1 MQMIEVKTMKWGIIG
16 ILTIGLIVVGVYGA
30 MLVHGGE
37 AQVSTSAYILKNNT
51 KVDEVTPGDAVKIAV
66 EVKNTGDV
74 TFALSGHS
82 PVYAYANIYKESASG
97 LEKIQSVSFEP
108 KYVMWHVVN
117 IQPGKTYT
125 AYIDWNVPENVS
137 GILNI
142 EAWAGSAPKTNFT
155 IKVSTTGSNAV
166 YDNSNVYVYA
176 DSLVYYPSNVVHIKI
191 VNYGDSPAMFGSGF
205 VVENDYGDKVA
216 VKAWKNMITLQPGE
230 SVEYTWT
237 VPDNL
242 DSGWYY
248 ISSFANSN
256 YETIYIY

>member
-1 MQMIEVKTMKWGIIG
+1 MKWGIIG
-16 ILTIGLIVVGVYGA
+16 ILTIGIILMGVYGA
-30 MLVHGGE
+30 MFVHGGE

-51 KVDEVTPGDAVKIAV
+51 KVDEITPGDAVRIAIA
-66 EVKNTGDV
+66 VKNTGDV
-74 TFALSGHS
+74 PFALSGHS
-82 PVYAYANIYKESASG
+82 PVYAYANIYKETSSG

-137 GILNI
+137 GILHI

-155 IKVSTTGSNAV
+155 IKVANTQANNV
-166 YDNSNVYVYA
+166 YDNSDVYVYTDA
-176 DSLVYYPSNVVHIKI
+176 LVYYPGNVVHIKI

-205 VVENDYGDKVA
+205 FVENDYGDKVTE
-216 VKAWKNMITLQPGE
+216 KAWKNMIVLQPGE

-237 VPDNL
+237 VPDNI

-248 ISSFANSN
+248 VFSFANSD